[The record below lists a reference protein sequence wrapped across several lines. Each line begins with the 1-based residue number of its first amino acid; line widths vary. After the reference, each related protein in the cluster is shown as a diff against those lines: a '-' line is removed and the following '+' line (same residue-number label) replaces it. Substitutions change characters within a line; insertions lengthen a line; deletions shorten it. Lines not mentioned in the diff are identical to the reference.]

1 MPDRDKAGPPR
12 LGTSQR
18 GPPRGTLGASV
29 RATVVIPTYKRSH
42 RLRALLGC
50 LVEQTGRGRV
60 GEGLA
65 RVVVCDDGSPD
76 DTAEVAKSFESRL
89 PLVYRHQPDL
99 GFRAGQA
106 RNMGIESAIGDVIVF
121 VDDDVVV
128 SPHFV
133 EAHLDAHAE
142 GFARGTPRL
151 VIGYRHRRFGD
162 PSAQP
167 SLEEIRAGELDDRV
181 PVIGS
186 EGEKVGA
193 DPRPWIFVYSC
204 NFSVPLPSSEL
215 GFDEGFVGWGLEDI
229 DAGYRLWRSGLA
241 VHTAPRARVLHIE
254 DPAPRDPFRCE
265 ERSLPPV
272 YDTYVRNAVYF
283 MDKHPED
290 TAVRDWV
297 KKDLGWYVRDDQ
309 RGAWVKN
316 GYANDVEVVLR
327 RCREELA
334 AAGRTP
340 RPHVIRPFERRAGA
354 ANPVIEGQSIE
365 NGPA

>member
-1 MPDRDKAGPPR
+1 
-12 LGTSQR
+12 
-18 GPPRGTLGASV
+18 V

-42 RLRALLGC
+42 RLRALLSC
-50 LVEQTGRGRV
+50 LAEQTGTGRV

-76 DTAEVAKSFESRL
+76 DTAEVAKSFDARL

-106 RNMGIESAIGDVIVF
+106 RNMGIESAIGDVVIF

-133 EAHLDAHAE
+133 SAHLEAHEE
-142 GFARGTPRL
+142 GFAKGTPRL

-167 SLEEIRAGELDDRV
+167 SLEEIRAGEPDDRV
-181 PVIGS
+181 AVIGA
-186 EGEKVGA
+186 EGETVGTN
-193 DPRPWIFVYSC
+193 DRPWIFVYSC
-204 NFSVPLPSSEL
+204 NFSVPRSSSEL
-215 GFDEGFVGWGLEDI
+215 HFDDGFVGWGLEDI
-229 DAGYRLWRSGLA
+229 DAGYRLWRSGLT

-283 MDKHPED
+283 MDKHPTDAE
-290 TAVRDWV
+290 VRAWV
-297 KKDLGWYVRDDQ
+297 RTDLRWYVRDAA

-316 GYANDVEVVLR
+316 GYANDIEVVLGH
-327 RCREELA
+327 CRDELA

-340 RPHVIRPFERRAGA
+340 RPHVIRPFERRVGVSTESPTTESPTPEKA
-354 ANPVIEGQSIE
+354 AIETIAIE

>member
-1 MPDRDKAGPPR
+1 
-12 LGTSQR
+12 
-18 GPPRGTLGASV
+18 V
-29 RATVVIPTYKRSH
+29 RATVVIPTYKRSR
-42 RLRALLGC
+42 RLEALLSC
-50 LVEQTGRGRV
+50 LTAQ
-60 GEGLA
+60 EGTSLA

-76 DTAEVAKSFESRL
+76 DTAEVARRFEGRL

-106 RNMGIESAIGDVIVF
+106 RNMGIESAVGDVIIF

-133 EAHLDAHAE
+133 EAHVQAHAE
-142 GFARGTPRL
+142 GLARGTPRL

-162 PSAQP
+162 PSGQP
-167 SLEEIRAGELDDRV
+167 TLDEIRAGEADDRV
-181 PVIGS
+181 PVIGP
-186 EGEKVGA
+186 EGETVGQH
-193 DPRPWIFVYSC
+193 PQPWMFVYSC
-204 NFSVPLPSSEL
+204 NFSVPHETPEL
-215 GFDEGFVGWGLEDI
+215 RFDDGFVGWGLEDI
-229 DAGYRLWRSGLA
+229 DAGYRLWRSGLE

-290 TAVRDWV
+290 AGVREWV
-297 KKDLGWYVRDDQ
+297 RKDLRWYVRDPE

-316 GYANDVEVVLR
+316 GYANDVDLVIR
-327 RCREELA
+327 HCREELA

-340 RPHVIRPFERRAGA
+340 RAHVIRPHRHGA
-354 ANPVIEGQSIE
+354 SRHLDAPRE
-365 NGPA
+365 P

>member
-1 MPDRDKAGPPR
+1 M
-12 LGTSQR
+12 
-18 GPPRGTLGASV
+18 
-29 RATVVIPTYKRSH
+29 RATVVIPTYKRSS

-50 LVEQTGRGRV
+50 LTEQRDAAGASILGDR
-60 GEGLA
+60 LA

-76 DTAEVAKSFESRL
+76 DTAEVVRSFEGRL
-89 PLVYRHQPDL
+89 PLAYRHQPDL

-106 RNMGIESAIGDVIVF
+106 RNMGIESAIGDVVIF

-133 EAHLDAHAE
+133 EAHVEAHEE

-151 VIGYRHRRFGD
+151 VIGFRHRRFGE

-167 SLEEIRAGELDDRV
+167 SLEEIRAQEADDRV
-181 PVIGS
+181 PVIGP
-186 EGEKVGA
+186 EGEAVGSQ
-193 DPRPWIFVYSC
+193 RQPWIFVYSC
-204 NFSVPLPSSEL
+204 NFSVPRGASEL
-215 GFDEGFVGWGLEDI
+215 VFDDGFVGWGLEDI

-283 MDKHPED
+283 MDKHPHDQDVSEW
-290 TAVRDWV
+290 VRR
-297 KKDLGWYVRDDQ
+297 DLRWYVRDEA

-316 GYANDVEVVLR
+316 GHANDVDRVITHSR
-327 RCREELA
+327 AELA

-340 RPHVIRPFERRAGA
+340 RPHTIRPFEARRAPVHA
-354 ANPVIEGQSIE
+354 AREDN
-365 NGPA
+365 A